1 MTTEIISP
9 DLKTI
14 LRRLRLSRI
23 LDTLPERLVL
33 ARQQKMP
40 HQDWLLLIL
49 SDEATRRDTLS
60 VTLRVQKAHLD
71 PDDAFGGVGSHRQG
85 DVRPGAPE

>member
-9 DLKTI
+9 DLKTT

-49 SDEATRRDTLS
+49 SDEGELSAEGCSEPATADF
-60 VTLRVQKAHLD
+60 LRT
-71 PDDAFGGVGSHRQG
+71 GC
-85 DVRPGAPE
+85 GA

>member
-49 SDEATRRDTLS
+49 SDEATRCRKPTWIPPCIW
-60 VTLRVQKAHLD
+60 RR
-71 PDDAFGGVGSHRQG
+71 GI
-85 DVRPGAPE
+85 RPPR